1 MSAILH
7 IDSSNFSAEVLD
19 SDKPVLV
26 DFSAVWCGPCQRQTP
41 ILENFVSG
49 NADRVK
55 VCKVDVD
62 ESPEIASR
70 YGIRSVPTLMFFKG
84 GKDVQTKVGMHS
96 VAMLETLLQLVIK
109 D

>member
-1 MSAILH
+1 MGAILH
-7 IDSSNFSAEVLD
+7 INGSNFSSEVLE

-41 ILENFVSG
+41 ILESFADG
-49 NADRVK
+49 NGDRVK

-62 ESPEIASR
+62 ESPEIASK
-70 YGIRSVPTLMFFKG
+70 YGIRSVPTLMFFKD
-84 GKDVQTKVGMHS
+84 GKDVQTKIGMHS
-96 VAMLETLLQLVIK
+96 VAMLETLLQSVIK